1 MPPKRK
7 RGGATAAKGRGGK
20 KAKTE
25 AVPQD
30 EEAGPST
37 VSDAVK
43 ALKTASK
50 GKKRKAKVDTQ
61 CSLQNAEVL
70 YTVKPA
76 IKTTCLQSPYF
87 TGSLGNTF
95 HDTELPYKDH
105 LCIRTTFC

>member
-25 AVPQD
+25 DVPQD

-37 VSDAVK
+37 VSDAIK

-50 GKKRKAKVDTQ
+50 GKKRQAKLDAHCPVR
-61 CSLQNAEVL
+61 LGEVR
-70 YTVKPA
+70 
-76 IKTTCLQSPYF
+76 S
-87 TGSLGNTF
+87 SWMMM
-95 HDTELPYKDH
+95 
-105 LCIRTTFC
+105 